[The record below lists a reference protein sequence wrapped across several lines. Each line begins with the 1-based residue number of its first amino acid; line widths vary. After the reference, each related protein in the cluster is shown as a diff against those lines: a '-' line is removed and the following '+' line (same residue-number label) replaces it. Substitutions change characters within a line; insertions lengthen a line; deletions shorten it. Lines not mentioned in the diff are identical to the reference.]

1 MNDTATSEWHFPTP
15 ATADRSGLC
24 ANQDAIDGQSFEV
37 VIVGARLA
45 GAATAMLLAG
55 RGVRVALVDRSRFGA
70 DTTSTHAL
78 MRAGVLQLHRW
89 GLLDRVRAAGTP
101 PVHRTTFTYQDGV
114 VPITIKPSNGVD
126 ALYAPRRTVIDPILV
141 NAAADAGAHV
151 RFGFSVTG
159 LTRGPDGRPNG
170 VTGTRAD
177 GHPFTIGA
185 RFVVGADGIGSTI
198 ARLVEAP
205 LEHRGEYASAIT
217 YGYWTGAEVEGYE
230 WVFLPDAAAGA
241 IPTNDNQVCVFASAT
256 AERIGHGGTGVIES
270 ILRASAPDL
279 AERLRAARAPAST
292 RTFRGHPGFMR
303 RAWGKGWALV
313 GDAGYFKD
321 PLSAHGMTDA
331 LRDAE
336 LIARALAAVL
346 EGGDETEALA
356 GYQATRDALSLPV
369 FGLIDTLA
377 SHRWSS
383 AEIADLLQR
392 LSASMTDELEL
403 LAGLDGQNLSL
414 ATAA

>member
-24 ANQDAIDGQSFEV
+24 ANEDAIDGQSFEV

-101 PVHRTTFTYQDGV
+101 PVHRTTFTYQDGI

-141 NAAADAGAHV
+141 SAAAEAGAHV

-177 GHPFTIGA
+177 GHPFTIDA

-198 ARLVEAP
+198 ARLVQAP
-205 LEHRGEYASAIT
+205 VEHGGEYASAIT
-217 YGYWTGAEVEGYE
+217 YGYWTGAQVEGYE
-230 WVFLPDAAAGA
+230 WVFLLMP
-241 IPTNDNQVCVFASAT
+241 PQVRSRLTTTRCASFASAT
-256 AERIGHGGTGVIES
+256 AERIGRGGPGIIES
-270 ILRASAPDL
+270 VLRSSAPDL

-303 RAWGKGWALV
+303 KPWGKGWALV

-321 PLSAHGMTDA
+321 PLSTHGMTDA

-336 LIARALAAVL
+336 LVARALAAIL
-346 EGGDETEALA
+346 EGADETDALA
-356 GYQATRDALSLPV
+356 GYQATRDALSLPLFEV
-369 FGLIDTLA
+369 VDTIA
-377 SHRWSS
+377 SHRWSNV
-383 AEIADLLQR
+383 EIGDLLQ
-392 LSASMTDELEL
+392 ASPRR
-403 LAGLDGQNLSL
+403 
-414 ATAA
+414 